1 MPFRPDTSVH
11 AVHDIRRGRHTV
23 VRHGRRGRIVESHPS
38 WFETTYTVQFPGD
51 RNQRRPGVTLVGLNE
66 ADIQPG

>member
-1 MPFRPDTSVH
+1 MSFPPRSNVR
-11 AVHDIRRGRHTV
+11 AVHDIRRGPHTV
-23 VRHGRRGRIVESHPS
+23 VGHGRRGRIVESHPS

-51 RNQRRPGVTLVGLNE
+51 LEHRGPGVILVGLNE

>member
-1 MPFRPDTSVH
+1 MPFQPDTSVR

-23 VRHGRRGRIVESHPS
+23 VRYGRRGRIVESHPS

-51 RNQRRPGVTLVGLNE
+51 RKQRRPGVVLVGLRE
-66 ADIQPG
+66 DDIQPG

>member
-1 MPFRPDTSVH
+1 MPLRPHSSVH
-11 AVHDIRRGRHTV
+11 AVHDICRGPHTV
-23 VRHGRRGRIVESHPS
+23 VRHGWHGQIVASHPS

-51 RNQRRPGVTLVGLNE
+51 RKHQRPGVILVGLNE

>member
-11 AVHDIRRGRHTV
+11 AVHDISRGPHTV
-23 VRHGRRGRIVESHPS
+23 VRHGRRGRIVASHPS

-51 RNQRRPGVTLVGLNE
+51 RNQRRPGVILVGLNE